1 MWVETI
7 VLPKGILW
15 NMSCK
20 ITVSDSVT
28 PLRHRVPAPNAT
40 AFDHQPHI
48 DVNPLPFYT
57 FLFFTQAICC
67 GGDLCVWGGG
77 GGSNKLTKSILV

>member
-1 MWVETI
+1 MWVKTI

-20 ITVSDSVT
+20 ITVSDSAT
-28 PLRHRVPAPNAT
+28 LPAPNVT
-40 AFDHQPHI
+40 AFYHQPHT

-67 GGDLCVWGGG
+67 GGDLCVCVGGD
-77 GGSNKLTKSILV
+77 GSNKLTKSILV